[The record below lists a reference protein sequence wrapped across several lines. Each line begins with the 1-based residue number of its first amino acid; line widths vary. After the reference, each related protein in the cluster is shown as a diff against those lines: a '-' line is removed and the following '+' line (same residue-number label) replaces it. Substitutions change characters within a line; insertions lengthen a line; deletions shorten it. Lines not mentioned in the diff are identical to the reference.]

1 MFIFPLPCIKVIAM
15 TCILHMS
22 DLHIGF
28 PGTLDRFRR
37 IVRGL
42 STNPRIESE
51 KTVVVIT
58 GDLVNKVSDR
68 KDLEVVKGEL
78 EALTSAGYQRIL
90 VVPGN
95 HDYGSG
101 SRGNKLFVPIFK
113 EIFYGK
119 ERTYPILDIVD
130 DVAFIGLDTMAEE
143 LNWYDQLWAEGEIG
157 TSQLDRL
164 RSILESNEVQQCGRR
179 VIYLHH
185 HPFDWQPLHQLKD
198 SDQLGEILELAIENG
213 TNIDAILYGHHHRGR
228 SSNGHW
234 GIKRCYD
241 AGTATLK
248 PRHKVQKML
257 PWFSEV
263 RNATRL
269 FNLEKATSEDR
280 LITVRSEATSELS
293 SGELEGQQEF
303 KSN

>member
-1 MFIFPLPCIKVIAM
+1 
-15 TCILHMS
+15 MS
-22 DLHIGF
+22 DLHLGH
-28 PGTLDRFRR
+28 PGTLERFRR
-37 IVRGL
+37 MTRGL
-42 STNPRIESE
+42 SNNPQLEPE

-68 KDLEVVKGEL
+68 KDLKAVKDEL
-78 EALTSAGYQRIL
+78 KILTKAGYKRIL

-101 SRGNKLFVPIFK
+101 SLGNKLYVSIFK
-113 EIFYGK
+113 EVFYGK

-130 DVAFIGLDTMAEE
+130 DTAFIGLDTMAEE
-143 LNWYDQLWAEGEIG
+143 LNWYDRLWAEGEIG
-157 TSQLDRL
+157 TSQLERL
-164 RSILESNEVQQCGRR
+164 RSLLQLDEVRQCGRR

-198 SDQLGEILELAIENG
+198 SVQLGEILELSNG
-213 TNIDAILYGHHHRGR
+213 EGTSIDAILYGHQHRGR

-248 PRHKVQKML
+248 PRQRVQKML
-257 PWFSEV
+257 PWFWEV
-263 RNATRL
+263 RNSTRL
-269 FNLEKATSEDR
+269 FNLERGISEDR
-280 LITVRSEATSELS
+280 LITIRSKATDECAP
-293 SGELEGQQEF
+293 GGLEGQEGF
-303 KSN
+303 KSD

>member
-1 MFIFPLPCIKVIAM
+1 M
-15 TCILHMS
+15 TYVLHMS
-22 DLHIGF
+22 DLHIGY

-37 IVRGL
+37 LVRGL
-42 STNPRIESE
+42 STNPQLEPG

-58 GDLVNKVSDR
+58 GDLVNKVGGRD
-68 KDLEVVKGEL
+68 DLEVARKEL
-78 EALTSAGYQRIL
+78 KALISAGYRKVL

-101 SRGNKLFVPIFK
+101 SRGNRLYVPLFK

-119 ERTYPILDIVD
+119 RRTYPILDIVD

-143 LNWYDQLWAEGEIG
+143 LNWYDRLWAEGEIG
-157 TSQLDRL
+157 TSQLERL
-164 RSILESNEVQQCGRR
+164 GLLLQLEEVQTCGKR
-179 VIYLHH
+179 VVYMHH

-198 SDQLGEILELAIENG
+198 SFQLGEILKSAMEQGIS
-213 TNIDAILYGHHHRGR
+213 IDAILYGHHHRGR

-248 PRHKVQKML
+248 PRQKVERML
-257 PWFSEV
+257 PWFWEV
-263 RNATRL
+263 RNSTRL
-269 FNLEKATSEDR
+269 FNLERETSEDL
-280 LITVRSEATSELS
+280 LITLRPEVADDPSLGEIRSQR
-293 SGELEGQQEF
+293 GF
-303 KSN
+303 KSE